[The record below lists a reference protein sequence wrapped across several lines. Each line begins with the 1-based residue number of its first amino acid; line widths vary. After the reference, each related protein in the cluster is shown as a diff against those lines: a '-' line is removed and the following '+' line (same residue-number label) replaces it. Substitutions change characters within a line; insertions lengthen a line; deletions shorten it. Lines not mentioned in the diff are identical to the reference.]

1 MLINYTLETLKLIN
15 ERLTFWLN
23 NRAVLAV
30 VCIAI
35 GIIIGDLSG

>member
-15 ERLTFWLN
+15 QRLSFWLS

-35 GIIIGDLSG
+35 GIIIGDISG

>member
-15 ERLTFWLN
+15 ERLMFWLN

>member
-15 ERLTFWLN
+15 QRLSFWLR

-35 GIIIGDLSG
+35 GIIIGDISG